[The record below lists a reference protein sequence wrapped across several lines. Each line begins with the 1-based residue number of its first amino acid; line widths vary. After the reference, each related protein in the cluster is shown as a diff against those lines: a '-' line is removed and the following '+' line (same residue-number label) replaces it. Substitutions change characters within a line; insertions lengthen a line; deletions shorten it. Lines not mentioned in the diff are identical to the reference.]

1 MTDRAT
7 LSLSSGSI
15 CLGSSW
21 CTRYGGGA
29 GAELAL
35 GLPSADPADFAVT
48 LGATLDLGGAAY
60 RGGFLARVRGG
71 PLALLVTPQVRYFP
85 GANNRDVWRYVL
97 AGQLQLQATERLAID
112 AVTLL
117 QAPLAAP
124 NPFVRDPAQLDRGV
138 VPLIFGATYALGRH
152 WDGRA
157 QFTFANVLPHGT
169 LSPGNLFTVGFYLS
183 LRP

>member
-85 GANNRDVWRYVL
+85 GTNNRDVWRYVL
-97 AGQLQLQATERLAID
+97 AGQLQLPLKTESKELILCTPALSGAHIFLRSDSALWRL
-112 AVTLL
+112 
-117 QAPLAAP
+117 
-124 NPFVRDPAQLDRGV
+124 G
-138 VPLIFGATYALGRH
+138 GAE
-152 WDGRA
+152 
-157 QFTFANVLPHGT
+157 
-169 LSPGNLFTVGFYLS
+169 
-183 LRP
+183 